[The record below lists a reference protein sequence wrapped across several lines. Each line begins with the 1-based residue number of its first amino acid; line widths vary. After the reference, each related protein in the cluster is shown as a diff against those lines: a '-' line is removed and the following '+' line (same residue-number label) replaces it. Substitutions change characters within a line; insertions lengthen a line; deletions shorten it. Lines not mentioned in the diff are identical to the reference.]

1 MFMKTTYH
9 NNVLIKQENI
19 NMLNT
24 HLNYHYHHLLRIIE
38 MSIKGVLS
46 VLLFWIAVVLVIW
59 ISINM
64 TKGMFA
70 ILTLVGLIFSVVF
83 ISVETYNKFK

>member
-1 MFMKTTYH
+1 
-9 NNVLIKQENI
+9 
-19 NMLNT
+19 
-24 HLNYHYHHLLRIIE
+24 